1 MAMRVLKIRR
11 VMIGIGATDEQAD
24 EFVEAMDDLATK
36 DDLDHQETRLVNR
49 MLLIGMALTAL
60 NIAAMALLT
69 QL

>member
-49 MLLIGMALTAL
+49 MLLIGMGLTAL